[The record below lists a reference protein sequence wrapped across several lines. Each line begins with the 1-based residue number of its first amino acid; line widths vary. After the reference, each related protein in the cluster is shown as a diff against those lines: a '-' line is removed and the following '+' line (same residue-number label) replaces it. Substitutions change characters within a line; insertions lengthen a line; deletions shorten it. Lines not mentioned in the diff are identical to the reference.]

1 MSSYDPEIDPT
12 IREEIEETERIATEE
27 REREQRREELRRELR
42 ALLDEQR
49 AAEERERP
57 TRRARFSA
65 PQASTPQAEA
75 EHESEEPKSEPAS
88 TRRSRG
94 RSAGKTAK
102 GIISGSILSS
112 PTIRKSYPYLICG
125 GLLVIFYLMSW
136 FSVQALFH
144 TRGVL
149 ERRLRDARTEAV
161 NMSGEAKSVSSRS
174 AVSRRIKEM
183 GLELKESTKPVKVI
197 EQ

>member
-12 IREEIEETERIATEE
+12 IRDEIEEAERIATEE

-65 PQASTPQAEA
+65 PQASTPQVEP
-75 EHESEEPKSEPAS
+75 ENEEPKSEPAS

>member
-12 IREEIEETERIATEE
+12 IREEIEEAERIATEE

-65 PQASTPQAEA
+65 PQATTPQAEP
-75 EHESEEPKSEPAS
+75 ENEEPESEPAS

>member
-12 IREEIEETERIATEE
+12 IREEIEEAERIATEE

-65 PQASTPQAEA
+65 PQASTPQAEP
-75 EHESEEPKSEPAS
+75 ENEEPESEPAS

-112 PTIRKSYPYLICG
+112 PTSRKSYPSLICG
-125 GLLVIFYLMSW
+125 GLLVIVYLMSW

>member
-12 IREEIEETERIATEE
+12 IREEIEEAERIATEE

-65 PQASTPQAEA
+65 PQASTPQAEP
-75 EHESEEPKSEPAS
+75 ENEEPESEPAS